1 MPTRKKPAG
10 ADAPTGSSSPK
21 RGRSGRASGERGQ
34 PLGQPGEFAR
44 GGVLVEHA
52 PGNAALQFGLHL
64 RQRGGGG
71 VLVARF
77 QRRLELL
84 AEGTEEGTTEERKS
98 TVRGKRGAQRG
109 NSGGGRRKTK

>member
-77 QRRLELL
+77 QRRLDLL
-84 AEGTEEGTTEERKS
+84 DDRSEERRVGKECVS
-98 TVRGKRGAQRG
+98 TCISRW
-109 NSGGGRRKTK
+109 STYH

>member
-44 GGVLVEHA
+44 GRVLVAHA
-52 PGNAALQFGLHL
+52 PGNAALQFVLHL

-71 VLVARF
+71 VLVPRF
-77 QRRLELL
+77 PPPPALL
-84 AEGTEEGTTEERKS
+84 HQG
-98 TVRGKRGAQRG
+98 TVRANQ
-109 NSGGGRRKTK
+109 GGVHLLLTVVPP